1 MISDFSY
8 LPNAKLLAKSYNFII
23 DLWVMNLTTT
33 QLRSIISAFLKEQFE
48 VDKFRIGSAIPSEFP
63 KGKNPVWVLSVHYN
77 TPAPSNEVIGNLKIP
92 LSISHSLLIVIDD
105 EEKKVLSWNES

>member
-1 MISDFSY
+1 MISQFSY
-8 LPNAKLLAKSYNFII
+8 LPNDKLLVKSYNFII

-48 VDKFRIGSAIPSEFP
+48 VDKFRISSAIPSEFP
-63 KGKNPVWVLSVHYN
+63 KGKNPVWVLWVKYN
-77 TPAPSNEVIGNLKIP
+77 IPAPSNELIGNLKIP